1 MPKKQTLLKILKR
14 NFYRDSFKEVLGGDD
29 FFEAGIAS
37 VRDALEAA
45 YEAGMQAGIKKA
57 EKKQK

>member
-1 MPKKQTLLKILKR
+1 MSKKQTLLKVLKKEFNR
-14 NFYRDSFKEVLGGDD
+14 ESFKEVLGGDD

-45 YEAGMQAGIKKA
+45 YEAGMQAGIKKT
-57 EKKQK
+57 EKK